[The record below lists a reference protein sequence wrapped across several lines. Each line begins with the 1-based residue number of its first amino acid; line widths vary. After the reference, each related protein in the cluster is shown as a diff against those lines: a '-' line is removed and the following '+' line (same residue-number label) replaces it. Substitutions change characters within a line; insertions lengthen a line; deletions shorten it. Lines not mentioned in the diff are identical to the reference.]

1 MGGLCQIPLLC
12 CMKHSRVLRGL
23 CLIFAFFISSTL
35 SAQENRL
42 EIITSPEVKK
52 MITLKKE
59 INEKVFNAQ
68 YYAIQLYYGNNT
80 AAERILKEFKIT
92 FPDWETELSFETPNY
107 KVRVGR
113 FKDLNIANQKLEEIR
128 EKYPSAFL
136 LEPNNL

>member
-1 MGGLCQIPLLC
+1 
-12 CMKHSRVLRGL
+12 MKNSRVLRGL
-23 CLIFAFFISSTL
+23 CLIFGFLISSTL
-35 SAQENRL
+35 LAQENRM

-59 INEKVFNAQ
+59 INVKIFNAQ

-80 AAERILKEFKIT
+80 AAERILKEFKIA